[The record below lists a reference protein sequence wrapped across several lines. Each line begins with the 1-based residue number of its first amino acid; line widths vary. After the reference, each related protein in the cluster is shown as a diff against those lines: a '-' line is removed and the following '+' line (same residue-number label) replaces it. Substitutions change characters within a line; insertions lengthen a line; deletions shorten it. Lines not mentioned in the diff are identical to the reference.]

1 MYLHIRT
8 YQKQQI
14 CAHESGHS
22 LKREKGNNHMIHI
35 DLFCRGIL
43 YFRGLSAAMLTS
55 IRKINMQAL
64 FLCYALKLYRG
75 TISRCIWHFQDLP
88 CLASGFTLFP
98 LCEYRLTYMSLYV
111 NIYFEDLSGLYDCTI
126 HRICFSALSQ

>member
-8 YQKQQI
+8 YQKRQI

-35 DLFCRGIL
+35 VLFCHGIL

-55 IRKINMQAL
+55 TRKINMQAL
-64 FLCYALKLYRG
+64 FLCYALKLFNYQ
-75 TISRCIWHFQDLP
+75 S
-88 CLASGFTLFP
+88 S
-98 LCEYRLTYMSLYV
+98 
-111 NIYFEDLSGLYDCTI
+111 
-126 HRICFSALSQ
+126 FSFLQS